1 MNNDQILLQCVNCE
15 RTVEEVP
22 LVTITHRTGTAYIC
36 PQCFPILIHKPHLLV
51 GKLAGAESLHA
62 HEH

>member
-1 MNNDQILLQCVNCE
+1 MDNTQTPLQCVNCE

-22 LVTITHRTGTAYIC
+22 LVTLTLRTGMAYIC

-51 GKLAGAESLHA
+51 GKLAGAESLHSD
-62 HEH
+62 EH

>member
-1 MNNDQILLQCVNCE
+1 MDNAQTPLRCVNCG

-22 LVTITHRTGTAYIC
+22 LVTITHRSGTAHIC

-51 GKLAGAESLHA
+51 GKLAGAESLQA